1 MLVQG
6 GIMPR
11 PIVVLLLILA
21 CLLPGALAGAAEHT
35 KMEKYELMLP
45 KISAMDQSRTID
57 GI

>member
-1 MLVQG
+1 
-6 GIMPR
+6 MPR

-21 CLLPGALAGAAEHT
+21 CLLPGGLAGAAEHT